1 MRDFIRRNLAN
12 FVTALRI
19 PFSLMMVPFD
29 IFSKGYFIFFTL
41 AGITDVV
48 DGTIARKLNIKSVF
62 GSRLDSV
69 SDFVFYIIACAKLSP
84 FLFSN
89 VDLKLWLYLGLILVL
104 RLFCYIFA
112 LIKYGCYLSHHTYLN
127 KATSVGM
134 FFTIYTMPLIPS
146 YIGMTI
152 GLTLTIALLAV
163 IEEIFIVALSDKH
176 ESDVHTVLDAIARRR
191 AKENN
196 D

>member
-29 IFSKGYFIFFTL
+29 IFSRGYFIFFTL

-69 SDFVFYIIACAKLSP
+69 SDFVFYIIACAKLAP
-84 FLFSN
+84 FLFSH
-89 VDLKLWLYLGLILVL
+89 VQRKLWLYLGSIILL

-112 LIKYGCYLSHHTYLN
+112 LVKYGCYPSHHTYLN

-134 FFTIYTMPLIPS
+134 FFTIYTMPLIPD
-146 YIGMTI
+146 YIGLTI
-152 GLTLTIALLAV
+152 GLTLTVALLAA
-163 IEEIFIVALSDKH
+163 IEEIFIIALADKH
-176 ESDVHTVLDAIARRR
+176 QSDVHTVLDAIARKR
-191 AKENN
+191 AEES

>member
-29 IFSKGYFIFFTL
+29 IFSRGYFIFFTL

-48 DGTIARKLNIKSVF
+48 DGAIARKLNTKSVF

-69 SDFVFYIIACAKLSP
+69 SDFLFYLIACAKLVP
-84 FLFSN
+84 FL
-89 VDLKLWLYLGLILVL
+89 LLHLQRRLWCYMGFVFIL

-112 LIKYGCYLSHHTYLN
+112 LVRYGCYPSHHTYLN
-127 KATSVGM
+127 KATGVVTV
-134 FFTIYTMPLIPS
+134 FTIYTMPLIPDC
-146 YIGMTI
+146 I
-152 GLTLTIALLAV
+152 GLTAALTLTVALLAA
-163 IEEIFIVALSDKH
+163 IEEIFIIAIADKH
-176 ESDVHTVLDAIARRR
+176 QSDVHTVLDAIARKR
-191 AKENN
+191 AEES

>member
-29 IFSKGYFIFFTL
+29 IFSRGYFIFFTL

-48 DGTIARKLNIKSVF
+48 DGAIARKLNTKSVF
-62 GSRLDSV
+62 GSRLDSA
-69 SDFVFYIIACAKLSP
+69 SDFVFYMIACAKLGP
-84 FLFSN
+84 FL
-89 VDLKLWLYLGLILVL
+89 LLHLQRRLWCYMGFVFIL

-112 LIKYGCYLSHHTYLN
+112 LVRYGCYPSHHTYLN
-127 KATSVGM
+127 KATGVVTV
-134 FFTIYTMPLIPS
+134 FTIYTMPLIPDC
-146 YIGMTI
+146 I
-152 GLTLTIALLAV
+152 GLTAALTLTVALLAA
-163 IEEIFIVALSDKH
+163 IEEIFIIAIADKH
-176 ESDVHTVLDAIARRR
+176 QSNVHTVLDAIARKR
-191 AKENN
+191 AEES